1 MELYSIGVHLLY
13 LIFHSFIFGFTLCDI
28 WVKYLINILQLFFAL
43 LQRGI
48 MIRATQKFPRKCY
61 TVDES
66 SLGTKVGI
74 SYIQSITQKVVK
86 AETRDRIYRLYHFN
100 HFHLYF

>member
-1 MELYSIGVHLLY
+1 MELYSIGVHLLC

-28 WVKYLINILQLFFAL
+28 WVKILINILQLFFAL
-43 LQRGI
+43 LQIKRNYDKSN
-48 MIRATQKFPRKCY
+48 QKIYSEMRY

-86 AETRDRIYRLYHFN
+86 AETRDRI
-100 HFHLYF
+100 

>member
-1 MELYSIGVHLLY
+1 MELYSIGVHLLC

-28 WVKYLINILQLFFAL
+28 WVKILINILKLFFAL

-48 MIRATQKFPRKCY
+48 MIRATKKLTPKCY

-66 SLGTKVGI
+66 SLGTKV
-74 SYIQSITQKVVK
+74 YI
-86 AETRDRIYRLYHFN
+86 LYSKYYTKSGESRN
-100 HFHLYF
+100 QGQDIC

>member
-1 MELYSIGVHLLY
+1 
-13 LIFHSFIFGFTLCDI
+13 
-28 WVKYLINILQLFFAL
+28 
-43 LQRGI
+43 
-48 MIRATQKFPRKCY
+48 MIRATKKFTPKCY

-86 AETRDRIYRLYHFN
+86 AETRDRIYRLDHFN

>member
-1 MELYSIGVHLLY
+1 
-13 LIFHSFIFGFTLCDI
+13 
-28 WVKYLINILQLFFAL
+28 
-43 LQRGI
+43 
-48 MIRATQKFPRKCY
+48 MIRATKKFTPKSY

-86 AETRDRIYRLYHFN
+86 AETRDRI
-100 HFHLYF
+100 

>member
-1 MELYSIGVHLLY
+1 MELYSIGVHLLC

-28 WVKYLINILQLFFAL
+28 WVKILINILQLFFAL
-43 LQRGI
+43 LQIKRNYDKSN
-48 MIRATQKFPRKCY
+48 QKIY
-61 TVDES
+61 SEMLDES

-86 AETRDRIYRLYHFN
+86 AETRDRI
-100 HFHLYF
+100 

>member
-1 MELYSIGVHLLY
+1 MELYSIGVHLLC

-28 WVKYLINILQLFFAL
+28 WVKILINILQLFFAL
-43 LQRGI
+43 LQIKRNYDKSNQI
-48 MIRATQKFPRKCY
+48 IYSEML
-61 TVDES
+61 DES

-86 AETRDRIYRLYHFN
+86 AETRDRI
-100 HFHLYF
+100 

>member
-28 WVKYLINILQLFFAL
+28 WVKILINILQLFL
-43 LQRGI
+43 LYYKLRGI
-48 MIRATQKFPRKCY
+48 MIRATKKFTPKCY

-86 AETRDRIYRLYHFN
+86 AETRDRISIG
-100 HFHLYF
+100 

>member
-1 MELYSIGVHLLY
+1 
-13 LIFHSFIFGFTLCDI
+13 
-28 WVKYLINILQLFFAL
+28 
-43 LQRGI
+43 
-48 MIRATQKFPRKCY
+48 MIRAIKKFTPKCY

-86 AETRDRIYRLYHFN
+86 AETRDRISIG
-100 HFHLYF
+100 